1 MKKNAKKVVLL
12 TASALLTFGTVSALV
27 ESNPISHTQVFA
39 EEEDGFETLESE
51 WYRIKANATDP
62 EKDADGKITKRGDA
76 SLEVYISP
84 EIQDYRKVT
93 RDSIDA
99 LMDQNTGL
107 VGAIKYILAKQVN
120 FIQPVDNPEN
130 REEDTEIT
138 DAIEKRDAI
147 FDQYVKSAFK
157 LFSEDAPEENDILEF
172 ETTMAMSWEDV
183 EREVSNK
190 ELPTGPRYLR
200 ANLTFIA
207 GNRIEGDY
215 DEKLAKLAELCGVTL
230 DVSGEVASVD
240 ADGKLGKA
248 IKIIYDS
255 STRSLSEAL
264 ENKIKGYVTTI
275 FKDARK
281 ALEQQIVP
289 QSLVLAE
296 AFVLLQDTTVPHET
310 IITILNNS
318 DVDKD
323 VVKDAIVDCISND
336 EIPTDTVQ
344 YLLET
349 YTADTVRDLCESIN
363 LTKDDIKECIE
374 EMTNERLMEIT
385 KDLSPEALDNIR
397 IILGTANDNDEE
409 KTKSIKR
416 AVIDFDGKYGDFGN
430 DLVDIVLG
438 RMTLKD
444 MINAVEAVWFCEPD
458 EVDPETKVPSD
469 EVLHPIYSYGYN
481 AETKEKE
488 DGRHIYLNSIF
499 NWFSNH
505 FPKFSEMRNW
515 ADNEFKKT
523 IHMEILSPLNGE
535 TIYVD
540 FTIGFMEEKNCN
552 LERKVLGLLDDT
564 FDLNQCEIIDNT
576 LTLDLAYRPKALTN
590 LYSYLFTS
598 DIINNTEDNRTKAEL
613 FELLYLPFGEMKD
626 RVAAMEV
633 ADFLADL
640 KNIDY
645 EEAVAAFLDC
655 TQLNEIFAGI
665 ELTDDSL
672 EKIIG
677 YVKTIVLREHYFTFE
692 NFCKII
698 DKVLGEGKSAA
709 LAGTKIEN
717 VINDLNAWL
726 KEIKEQNISLESL
739 KDIKNDDIYGY
750 IDNELAAKEG
760 AVHRF
765 LRLVRIALK
774 VIPREFNDMRVMD
787 FFDEETRTLSFK
799 NETFYVIWDKL
810 LNALPFQNEI
820 RALMS
825 DLIRGEDTFEYVT
838 ASLNIDMDARLQE
851 SKVDTDK
858 VYPVFY
864 KGEFEGE
871 TIDIAGFL
879 PAGAKVKDFA
889 PNKIGSKR
897 IAYWVKEGTEERVDV
912 MPNEAITLS
921 PVYVKTLDFTNV
933 KWNEPTTFTYD
944 GTEHEVTIDQST
956 LPLPEGLDE
965 IYSINYIDNKKSEI
979 GSYTARATVTLL
991 DEEYYELGV
1000 GEIPAC
1006 SWTIT
1011 EPPVVY
1017 LHDFESVELDGNQNP
1032 LVKVHLDTGFI
1043 NPITLNAV
1051 KNLET
1056 FGEPDFDTL
1065 YGEKAELAV
1074 AYDLEFRDGQI
1085 LIDIED
1091 TGKIK
1096 ILIPE
1101 EIQNQKIV
1109 IIAVNENG
1117 EIITPEFTV
1126 LDGYAVFTTNAFVK
1140 VGIIKA
1146 AEAVLDVTSN
1156 PLPLIMLIIG
1166 LTNLVLA
1173 AIYLIKKVNEDPDL
1187 EDDEYVEDPEKM
1199 KKAKKAAKELRN
1211 MHL

>member
-39 EEEDGFETLESE
+39 EEEEGFETLESE
-51 WYRIKANATDP
+51 WYKIKANATDP
-62 EKDADGKITKRGDA
+62 EKDEDGKITKRGDA

-84 EIQDYRKVT
+84 EAKDYRKVT
-93 RDSIDA
+93 RDSISA
-99 LMDQNTGL
+99 LMDDDTGL
-107 VGAIKYILAKQVN
+107 VGAIKYILGKQVN
-120 FIQPVDNPEN
+120 FIQPVDKPVS
-130 REEDTEIT
+130 REENEEIT
-138 DAIEKRDAI
+138 DSVEHRDEI
-147 FDQYVKSAFK
+147 FNQYVKSAFQ
-157 LFSEDAPEENDILEF
+157 LFNDNLPDENNILEF

-207 GNRIEGDY
+207 GNRIDGTDVERV
-215 DEKLAKLAELCGVTL
+215 AKLAELCGVTVN
-230 DVSGEVASVD
+230 DQGEVTDVNVN
-240 ADGKLGKA
+240 GGLGFA
-248 IKIIYDS
+248 IQMIYDS
-255 STRSLSEAL
+255 TKRSLSPAL
-264 ENKIKGYVTTI
+264 EEKIKGYVTTI
-275 FKDARK
+275 FKDARN
-281 ALEQQIVP
+281 ALEQKIVP

-296 AFVLLQDTTVPHET
+296 AFVLLQDTEVPHET
-310 IITILNNS
+310 IINILNNS

-323 VVKDAIVDCISND
+323 VVKDAIIDCISND

-349 YTADTVRDLCESIN
+349 YTSDTIYDLCKSIE
-363 LTKDDIKECIE
+363 LTKEDIKDCIK

-397 IILGTANDNDEE
+397 IILGTANDNE
-409 KTKSIKR
+409 TKSIKR
-416 AVIDFDGKYGDFGN
+416 SSIDWEGNYSAFGN
-430 DLVDIVLG
+430 DLVNIVLG

-458 EVDPETKVPSD
+458 EVDPETKVPAD

-481 AETKEKE
+481 AETNEKE

-499 NWFSNH
+499 NWFGNH

-535 TIYVD
+535 RIYVD
-540 FTIGFMEEKNCN
+540 FTIGFMEEKNCD
-552 LERKVLGLLDDT
+552 LERNVLGFLDDA
-564 FDLNQCEIIDNT
+564 FDLNQCEIIDNK
-576 LTLDLAYRPKALTN
+576 LTLDMAYRPQALTN
-590 LYSYLFTS
+590 LYSY
-598 DIINNTEDNRTKAEL
+598 IINNDIIKNTDDNRTKAEL
-613 FELLYLPFGEMKD
+613 FELMYLPFGEMKD

-640 KNIDY
+640 KNVDY
-645 EEAVAAFLDC
+645 EAAVDAFLDC
-655 TQLNEIFAGI
+655 THFNEIFDGA
-665 ELTDDSL
+665 ELTDEIL
-672 EKIIG
+672 KEIIG
-677 YVKTIVLREHYFTFE
+677 YVKTVALREHYFTFE
-692 NFCKII
+692 KFCKII
-698 DKVLGEGKSAA
+698 DKVLGEGKSAS
-709 LAGTKIEN
+709 LAGTKVEN
-717 VINDLNAWL
+717 IINDINAWL

-739 KDIKNDDIYGY
+739 QGIQNDDIYGY

-787 FFDEETRTLSFK
+787 FFNEETRTLSFE
-799 NETFYVIWDKL
+799 NETFHVLWDKL

-820 RALMS
+820 RALMG
-825 DLIRGEDTFEYVT
+825 DLIRGEDTFEDVT
-838 ASLNIDMDARLQE
+838 ATLNIDMDARLQE
-851 SKVDTDK
+851 GKVDTDK

-864 KGEFEGE
+864 KDEFEGE

-921 PVYVKTLDFTNV
+921 AVYVKTLDFTNV

-965 IYSINYIDNKKSEI
+965 VYSINYIDNKKSEI

-991 DEEYYELGV
+991 DEECYELGA

-1117 EIITPEFTV
+1117 EIITPEFTII
-1126 LDGYAVFTTNAFVK
+1126 DGYAVFTTNAFVK

-1173 AIYLIKKVNEDPDL
+1173 AIYLVKKVNEDPDL
-1187 EDDEYVEDPEKM
+1187 EDDEYVEDPKKM
-1199 KKAKKAAKELRN
+1199 KEAKRAAKELKN

>member
-1 MKKNAKKVVLL
+1 MKKNGKKVVFI
-12 TASALLTFGTVSALV
+12 TASALLSFGTVSAV
-27 ESNPISHTQVFA
+27 AESTPISHTQVFA
-39 EEEDGFETLESE
+39 EEEEGFETLESE

-76 SLEVYISP
+76 NLEVYISP

-120 FIQPVDNPEN
+120 FIQPVDTPED

-157 LFSEDAPEENDILEF
+157 LFSEDAPKENDILEF

-230 DVSGEVASVD
+230 DVSGEVVSVD
-240 ADGKLGKA
+240 VDGKLGKA

-296 AFVLLQDTTVPHET
+296 AFVLLQDTSVPHET

-349 YTADTVRDLCESIN
+349 YTADTVRDLCESIE
-363 LTKDDIKECIE
+363 LSKEDIKECIE

-397 IILGTANDNDEE
+397 IILGTANDNEE
-409 KTKSIKR
+409 TRSVKR
-416 AVIDFDGKYGDFGN
+416 AVIDFDGQYGEFGN
-430 DLVDIVLG
+430 DLVNIVLG

-444 MINAVEAVWFCEPD
+444 MIDAVEAVWFCEPD
-458 EVDPETKVPSD
+458 ELDPETKVPSA

-481 AETKEKE
+481 AETNEKE

-499 NWFSNH
+499 SWFNDH
-505 FPKFSEMRNW
+505 FPKFSVMRNW
-515 ADNEFKKT
+515 ANNEFKKE
-523 IHMEILSPLNGE
+523 IHLEILSPLNGE
-535 TIYVD
+535 SIYVN

-590 LYSYLFTS
+590 LYSYLVTS

-655 TQLNEIFAGI
+655 TKLNEIFAGI

-709 LAGTKIEN
+709 LAGTKIETI
-717 VINDLNAWL
+717 INDLNAWL

-739 KDIKNDDIYGY
+739 KDIQNDDIYGY
-750 IDNELAAKEG
+750 IDNELTAKG
-760 AVHRF
+760 DTVHRF
-765 LRLVRIALK
+765 LRLIRIALK
-774 VIPREFNDMRVMD
+774 IIPKEFNHLRIMD
-787 FFDEETRTLSFK
+787 LFNEETRTLSLPTEPFD
-799 NETFYVIWDKL
+799 IPWDTL
-810 LNALPFQNEI
+810 LNALPFKNEI
-820 RALMS
+820 RAVMS
-825 DLIRGEDTFEYVT
+825 DLIRGEDRFDSVS
-838 ASLNIDMDARLQE
+838 ASLNIDMDARLQD

-858 VYPVFY
+858 VYPVYY
-864 KGEFEGE
+864 KDEFEGE

-912 MPNEAITLS
+912 MPSESITLS
-921 PVYVKTLDFTNV
+921 AVYVKTLDFTNV

-944 GTEHEVTIDQST
+944 GSEHEVTIDEST
-956 LPLPEGLDE
+956 LPMPEGLDE
-965 IYSINYIDNKKSEI
+965 IFSINYIDNKKSEI
-979 GSYTARATVTLL
+979 GSYTARATVTLID
-991 DEEYYELGV
+991 DECYELGV

-1006 SWTIT
+1006 SWSIT

-1043 NPITLNAV
+1043 NPITLNAI

-1056 FGEPDFDTL
+1056 FGDPDFDTL

-1096 ILIPE
+1096 VLIPE
-1101 EIQNQKIV
+1101 EIIDQKIL

-1117 EIITPEFTV
+1117 EFITPEFDII
-1126 LDGYAVFTTNAFVK
+1126 DGYAVFSTNTFVK

-1146 AEAVLDVTSN
+1146 AEAVVDVTSN
-1156 PLPLIMLIIG
+1156 PLPLIILIIG

-1173 AIYLIKKVNEDPDL
+1173 LVYLVKKVNEDPDI
-1187 EDDEYVEDPEKM
+1187 EADEYVENPEKM
-1199 KKAKKAAKELRN
+1199 KEAKKAAKELKN
-1211 MHL
+1211 IHL